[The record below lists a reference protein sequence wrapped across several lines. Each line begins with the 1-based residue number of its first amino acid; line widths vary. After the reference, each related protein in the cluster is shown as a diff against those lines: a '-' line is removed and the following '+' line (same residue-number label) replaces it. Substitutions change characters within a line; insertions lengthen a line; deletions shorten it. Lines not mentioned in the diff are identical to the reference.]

1 MELNNL
7 ELNKE
12 YKNKNEVCKLLGIEK
27 AKGGRNIKYQDIEIA
42 RYIKLE
48 KSTGHKLIVTEI
60 YTEIKDKID
69 NRGKSEGSRNNNS
82 IYTENSSTLLLEHL
96 NKLRKQKNS
105 IILYATTKQLAH
117 GIGLI
122 NNNYATATYDKEK
135 FRNFMFNK
143 NRFANYMA
151 RKDVF
156 DVLYSIVKPVIVNAL
171 EKLQKDKY
179 IKYTQGYLI
188 YFKHITGNKSI
199 DVRKSNTEEN
209 RIIKN
214 IQVKVLKELGIEDA
228 KSLRNN
234 NKLQDKYYKKVEE
247 LVKEKIEMQYF
258 VTGFEITMLIE
269 RIKDDTNI
277 KEIKKILNDIIFERA
292 TIKIRKK
299 INISKDLMKGF
310 SKIKLNRWDK
320 ERTDCTYLFESE
332 EILRSLV
339 KLDYQDI
346 SNLIKETPLRKY
358 KKHIVEKGIDFSELS
373 QAEIKNI
380 YDSAQDQATKDG
392 ISWYIDDNANLPF

>member
-1 MELNNL
+1 LELNNL